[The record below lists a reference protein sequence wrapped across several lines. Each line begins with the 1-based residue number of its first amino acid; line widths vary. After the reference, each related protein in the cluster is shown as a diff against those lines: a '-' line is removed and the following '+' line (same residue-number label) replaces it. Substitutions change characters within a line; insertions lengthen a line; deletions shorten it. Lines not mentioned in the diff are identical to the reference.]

1 MYQTDEQLE
10 GKENMVERIWILFW
24 EEQYEYP
31 YGGQQILGVF
41 ASREDAEAARDERA
55 GRRTEFIEEME
66 VGKLYGF
73 GDITS

>member
-24 EEQYEYP
+24 QEQYE
-31 YGGQQILGVF
+31 GQQILGVF
-41 ASREDAEAARDERA
+41 ASREDAEAARDSRN
-55 GRRTEFIEEME
+55 GGEFIEEME

-73 GDITS
+73 GDISY